1 MQKKVNIISI
11 VATSLTILWIC
22 FLALT
27 PIISRDALIL
37 HMAFPKEWM
46 KESFFYFQDYN
57 LSTVSMMNLD
67 YVYMLLLKFFHW
79 DQLPKIFHASMLL
92 GSGVILYLFLKKKF
106 GQNQAFIFSLIFVLI
121 PINQRLA
128 SEAYVDLGV
137 LFFSTIA
144 IIYFIKWLESDLEKL
159 NYIIIS
165 AIASGLSIGSKYSG
179 AILPIVIT
187 LIIGFIYARSKK
199 KNLKALNLMALYT
212 LIIFVAISPWLIRNY
227 AAVGNPFFPL
237 LNSVFNPD
245 VIRVESNLE
254 VPPNEYATRK
264 LFGES
269 PFSII
274 SIPFRMF
281 FSGKDN
287 DLFGGFGGVLNPM
300 LLIMFI
306 PLLFT
311 RFRSRSSNER
321 TIKYLSVIF
330 LLILAFF
337 LGYGHL
343 RIRYFIYSIPL
354 LIILNAYSFDILV
367 KSKIIS
373 KSKIKNFILYS
384 ILTLFMFFNLKYSV
398 SLYNKVDTFNYIFGD
413 ETKDEYLS
421 KKLSGYSVAQRIND
435 NSPKDAV
442 IYEVLCGHRT
452 YHIDR
457 KVVFDDYMLD
467 RYFYNMIDSGASSD
481 KYLEHLSN
489 LPFKGVNRAK
499 YLMIK
504 PHGFVI
510 NYKNIF
516 TDTDSLVKIKVDKF
530 NAFLQE
536 QAPLYINSGTYIY
549 ELKYNDR

>member
-1 MQKKVNIISI
+1 
-11 VATSLTILWIC
+11 
-22 FLALT
+22 
-27 PIISRDALIL
+27 
-37 HMAFPKEWM
+37 MAFPKEWI

-92 GSGVILYLFLKKKF
+92 GAGIILFVFLKKRF
-106 GQNQAFIFSLIFVLI
+106 DQNRAFIFALIFVLI

-128 SEAYVDLGV
+128 SETYVDLGV

-144 IIYFIKWLESDLEKL
+144 VIYFIKWLESDLEKL

-165 AIASGLSIGSKYSG
+165 AIASGFSIGTKYSG

-187 LIIGFIYARSKK
+187 LMIGLIYARNKK
-199 KNLKALNLMALYT
+199 KNLKALNLMILYT
-212 LIIFVAISPWLIRNY
+212 IIIFIAISPWLIRSY
-227 AAVGNPFFPL
+227 VAVGNPFFPL

-245 VIRVESNLE
+245 IISTTTNLE

-274 SIPFRMF
+274 FIPFRMF
-281 FSGKDN
+281 FSGSDN

-306 PLLFT
+306 PFLFA
-311 RFRSRSSNER
+311 RFRSRSSDR
-321 TIKYLSVIF
+321 KTIKYLSVIF
-330 LLILAFF
+330 LLVLAFF

-343 RIRYFIYSIPL
+343 RTRYFIYSIPL
-354 LIILNAYSFDILV
+354 LIILNAYSFDILS

-373 KSKIKNFILYS
+373 KPKLKIFVLYS
-384 ILTLFMFFNLKYSV
+384 ILTLFIFFNLKYSV
-398 SLYNKVDTFNYIFGD
+398 SLYNRLDTFNYLFGD
-413 ETKDEYLS
+413 ETKNEYLG
-421 KKLSGYSVAQRIND
+421 KKLLEYEVAQKINEH
-435 NSPKDAV
+435 SPQNAV
-442 IYEVLCGHRT
+442 VYEVLCGHRT
-452 YHIDR
+452 YHINR

-467 RYFYNMIDSGASSD
+467 RYFYNMIDSSASPNQ
-481 KYLEHLSN
+481 YLKHLGN
-489 LPFKGVNRAK
+489 LPFKDVEKAK

-504 PHGFVI
+504 PHGFVM

-516 TDTDSLVKIKVDKF
+516 IEQSDSVVIVKVDKF
-530 NAFLQE
+530 NTFLNE
-536 QAPLYINSGTYIY
+536 QALLYDKDGTFIY
-549 ELKYNDR
+549 ELQYDR